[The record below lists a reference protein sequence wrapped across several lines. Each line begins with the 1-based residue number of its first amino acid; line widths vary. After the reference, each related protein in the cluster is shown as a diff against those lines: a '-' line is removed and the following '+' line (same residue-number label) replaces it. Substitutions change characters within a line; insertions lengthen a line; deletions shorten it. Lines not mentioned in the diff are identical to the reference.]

1 MMEIMVANTLAAL
14 ALVCIHT
21 EKEMVRIIYNLG
33 QRLLSGLVV
42 CRRPPCFLSKCQ
54 AGNCMKRVLI
64 LGLPACRVV
73 FCAQEVADLTKE
85 ALKVLPKALQD
96 PASVLLDVCA
106 YAGTGNVLKVQ
117 NILHMCSEHVDKE
130 ETEV

>member
-1 MMEIMVANTLAAL
+1 MARKGI
-14 ALVCIHT
+14 
-21 EKEMVRIIYNLG
+21 
-33 QRLLSGLVV
+33 SSWVV
-42 CRRPPCFLSKCQ
+42 CL
-54 AGNCMKRVLI
+54 VLH
-64 LGLPACRVV
+64 V
-73 FCAQEVADLTKE
+73 QEVADLTKE